1 MGGEFAMEG
10 RVPSPALLK
19 EPPGEGTRPTASW
32 VLRLLVGGEAVGGC
46 FTRGGTLDRG
56 MPEVAEGK

>member
-1 MGGEFAMEG
+1 MEG

-19 EPPGEGTRPTASW
+19 EPPCEGTRPSAPW
-32 VLRLLVGGEAVGGC
+32 VFRSLVDAEGVGGC

>member
-1 MGGEFAMEG
+1 MEG

-19 EPPGEGTRPTASW
+19 EPPGEGTRPSALW
-32 VLRLLVGGEAVGGC
+32 VLRSLIAGEAVGGC